1 MKNISLDRVSEY
13 LESLI
18 SFTLRKDNVLMAT
31 LLQLRPPLFMFLCA
45 LASLS
50 MCVAQK
56 NTQYPEDQL
65 REREAAAHL
74 RFLASDELMGRMTGS
89 PSIDV
94 AARYIAEQ
102 FREWHLEVFPGMGGY
117 FQPVPLQRRVPST
130 NGQMILLGDTL
141 VQGKKMAMRAGAP
154 VEWKGEYVYAGFGAI
169 DPEKK
174 TDDYKGLDVKGKTVI
189 VRFGAEGNVNP
200 RAGMELSTMKQ
211 KLAADRGAVAII
223 ELYKGTFAWRLLA
236 SFLSRPGMELGAA
249 GPDLPHF
256 MVEDT
261 SFVLGAKL
269 QKQIHGPMS
278 IQSGGIRRE
287 PIPARNVI
295 GYIRGSDPK
304 LRDEYVLLTAHY
316 DHLGTGKGRSATAD
330 TIFNGARDNAMGVV
344 ALIEAAQ
351 AFSVQP
357 PKRSVIIAAV
367 TGEEVGEFGSRHLSA
382 NPPVPMDHIV
392 FDLNSDGAGFDDT
405 TIVTVVGLERTT
417 AEGPIQQGSQRY
429 GLTAIADPVPE
440 QHLFD
445 RSDNTNFAALGV
457 PAPTYSA
464 GFRSFGDEIMKYYH
478 KAEDQVDDSFN
489 FSYFLKFCKAY
500 VHSARLIADM
510 KEKPFW
516 KPGDKY
522 ESAGK
527 MLYRMQ

>member
-1 MKNISLDRVSEY
+1 M
-13 LESLI
+13 
-18 SFTLRKDNVLMAT
+18 
-31 LLQLRPPLFMFLCA
+31 CA
-45 LASLS
+45 
-50 MCVAQK
+50 AQK
-56 NTQYPEDQL
+56 NARFPEDQL
-65 REREAAAHL
+65 HQQEAAAHL
-74 RFLASDELMGRMTGS
+74 RFLASDELLGRMTGS

-94 AARYIAEQ
+94 AVRYIAEQ
-102 FREWHLEVFPGMGGY
+102 FREWRLEVFPGMEGY
-117 FQPVPLQRRVPST
+117 FQTVPLQRRTPST
-130 NGQMILLGDTL
+130 SGQIVLLGDTL
-141 VQGKKMAMRAGAP
+141 VQGKKMATRSGAP
-154 VEWKGEYVYAGFGAI
+154 LDWKGEYVYVSYGLVDTAARI
-169 DPEKK
+169 
-174 TDDYKGLDVKGKTVI
+174 DDYKGLSAKGRTVI
-189 VRFGAEGNVNP
+189 ARFGSGGDLSPMA
-200 RAGMELSTMKQ
+200 AMELSLTKR
-211 KLAADRGAVAII
+211 KLAEEHGAVAFI
-223 ELYKGTFAWRLLA
+223 ELYKGTFAWRGLA
-236 SFLSRPGMELGAA
+236 SYLGRPGMEMGAA
-249 GPDLPHF
+249 GANLPHF

-261 SFVLGAKL
+261 SSVIGTKL
-269 QKQIHGPMS
+269 QAQRQGSVS

-295 GYIRGSDPK
+295 GYIKGSDPK

-316 DHLGTGKGRSATAD
+316 DHIGTGRGRSATAD

-417 AEGPIQQGSQRY
+417 AEGSIQQGSQRY
-429 GLTAIADPVPE
+429 GLNAIADPVPE

-445 RSDNTNFAALGV
+445 RSDNTKFAALGV
-457 PAPTYSA
+457 PAPTFSA

-489 FSYFLKFCKAY
+489 YSYFLKFCKAY

-522 ESAGK
+522 EAAGK
-527 MLYRMQ
+527 KLYRIH

>member
-1 MKNISLDRVSEY
+1 MLLIVISWCSIGL
-13 LESLI
+13 
-18 SFTLRKDNVLMAT
+18 
-31 LLQLRPPLFMFLCA
+31 
-45 LASLS
+45 
-50 MCVAQK
+50 AQK
-56 NTQYPEDQL
+56 NTQFPEDQL
-65 REREAAAHL
+65 RQQEAAAHL

-102 FREWHLEVFPGMGGY
+102 FREWRVETFPGMEGY
-117 FQPVPLQRRVPST
+117 YQSVPLQRRITPSG
-130 NGQMILLGDTL
+130 GQLVLLGDTL
-141 VQGKKMAMRAGAP
+141 MQGKKMVTRSGAP
-154 VEWKGEYVYAGFGAI
+154 LEWKGEFVYVGYGMT

-174 TDDYKGLDVKGKTVI
+174 SDDYRGLDVKGKTVI
-189 VRFGAEGNVNP
+189 ARFGAEGSASP
-200 RAGMELSTMKQ
+200 MAGMELSTTKR
-211 KLAADRGAVAII
+211 KLAAEHGAVALL
-223 ELYKGTFAWRLLA
+223 ELYRGTFAWRSLS
-236 SFLSRPGMELGAA
+236 SFLTRSGMELGAS

-256 MVEDT
+256 MIEDT
-261 SFVLGAKL
+261 AFVIGSKL
-269 QKQIHGPMS
+269 QARNRGPVS
-278 IQSGGIRRE
+278 IQSGGIRKE
-287 PIPARNVI
+287 PVSARNVI
-295 GYIRGSDPK
+295 GFIKGSDPG

-316 DHLGTGKGRSATAD
+316 DHLGTGRGRSASAD

-357 PKRSVIIAAV
+357 PRRSVIIAAV
-367 TGEEVGEFGSRHLSA
+367 TGEEIGEYGSRYLSA

-417 AEGPIQQGSQRY
+417 ADGAIQQGSQRY

-464 GFRSFGDEIMKYYH
+464 GFRSFGEEIMKYYH
-478 KAEDQVDDSFN
+478 RAEDQVDDSFN

-510 KEKPFW
+510 REKPFW

-522 ESAGK
+522 EPAGK
-527 MLYRMQ
+527 KLFRIQ

>member
-1 MKNISLDRVSEY
+1 MGIVQQLYRP
-13 LESLI
+13 
-18 SFTLRKDNVLMAT
+18 VLV
-31 LLQLRPPLFMFLCA
+31 LFCVA
-45 LASLS
+45 VSLS
-50 MCVAQK
+50 LCVAQK
-56 NTQYPEDQL
+56 NAQFPEDQL
-65 REREAAAHL
+65 RQQEAAAHL
-74 RFLASDELMGRMTGS
+74 RFLASDELLGRMTGS

-102 FREWHLEVFPGMGGY
+102 FREWRLETFPGMEGY
-117 FQPVPLQRRVPST
+117 YQPVPLQRRAPST
-130 NGQMILLGDTL
+130 SSQIVLWGDTL
-141 VQGKKMAMRAGAP
+141 VQGKKMATRSGTP
-154 VEWKGEYVYAGFGAI
+154 LDWNGEYVYVSYGIVDTAARI
-169 DPEKK
+169 
-174 TDDYKGLDVKGKTVI
+174 DDYKGISAKGKTVI
-189 VRFGAEGNVNP
+189 ARYGFEGNLSP
-200 RAGMELSTMKQ
+200 MAAMELSVTKRR
-211 KLAADRGAVAII
+211 LAEAHGAVAFI
-223 ELYKGTFAWRLLA
+223 ELYKGTFAWRGLA
-236 SFLSRPGMELGAA
+236 SYLGRSGMELGAA
-249 GPDLPHF
+249 GPDIPHL
-256 MVEDT
+256 MIEDT
-261 SFVLGAKL
+261 SFAIGAKL
-269 QKQIHGPMS
+269 QTQKQGS
-278 IQSGGIRRE
+278 ISFHSGGVRRE

-295 GYIRGSDPK
+295 GYIKGSDPK

-316 DHLGTGKGRSATAD
+316 DHIGTGKGRSATAD

-429 GLTAIADPVPE
+429 GLNAIADPVPE

-445 RSDNTNFAALGV
+445 RSDNVNFAALGV

-510 KEKPFW
+510 KERPFW

-522 ESAGK
+522 EAVGK
-527 MLYRMQ
+527 KLYRIH

>member
-1 MKNISLDRVSEY
+1 MMTIHPLRRTILVFLAVVVS
-13 LESLI
+13 I
-18 SFTLRKDNVLMAT
+18 PV
-31 LLQLRPPLFMFLCA
+31 
-45 LASLS
+45 
-50 MCVAQK
+50 CVAQK
-56 NTQYPEDQL
+56 NARFPEDQL
-65 REREAAAHL
+65 RQEEAAAHL
-74 RFLASDELMGRMTGS
+74 RFLASDELLGRMTGS

-102 FREWHLEVFPGMGGY
+102 FREWRLEVFPGMEGY
-117 FQPVPLQRRVPST
+117 FQPVPLQRRFPPT
-130 NGQMILLGDTL
+130 TGQIVLLGDTL
-141 VQGKKMAMRAGAP
+141 LQGKRMVTRSGGP
-154 VEWKGEYVYAGFGAI
+154 VDLKGEYVYVGYGLI

-174 TDDYKGLDVKGKTVI
+174 TDDYRGIDPNGKIVI
-189 VRFGAEGNVNP
+189 TRFGAEGNLSP
-200 RAGMELSTMKQ
+200 MAAMELSAMKR
-211 KLAADRGAVAII
+211 KLAADHGAVALI
-223 ELYKGTFAWRLLA
+223 ELYKGTFAWRMLS
-236 SFLSRPGMELGAA
+236 SFLGRPGIELGAA

-261 SFVLGAKL
+261 SFAIGSKL
-269 QKQIHGPMS
+269 QAQTKGS
-278 IQSGGIRRE
+278 VSVQSGGIRRE
-287 PIPARNVI
+287 PVPARNVI
-295 GYIRGSDPK
+295 GYIKGSDPK

-316 DHLGTGKGRSATAD
+316 DHIGTGRGRSATAD

-367 TGEEVGEFGSRHLSA
+367 TGEEIGEYGSRHLSA
-382 NPPVPMDHIV
+382 NPPVPMDRIV
-392 FDLNSDGAGFDDT
+392 FDLNTDGAGFDDT

-417 AEGPIQQGSQRY
+417 AEGPIQKGSQRY
-429 GLTAIADPVPE
+429 GLKAIVDPVPE

-445 RSDNTNFAALGV
+445 RSDNANFAAVGV

-464 GFRSFGDEIMKYYH
+464 GFRSFGDEILKYYH

-500 VHSARLIADM
+500 VHSARLIAEM
-510 KEKPFW
+510 KERPFW

-527 MLYRMQ
+527 KLYRIR